1 MDIWSEVCLK
11 LRKQMSDHDYS
22 AWIAPIRFDRFEA
35 GYARLI
41 VPSMF
46 TKNWIATHFLA
57 QITEIWAGIDSTLI
71 SIDLV
76 TASDKAAQKASKAP
90 KKEAKDKAPTSKEKS
105 QKDRKKHYQTI
116 SQKLDPKMTFA
127 SFVVGKPNEFACA
140 AAGRITKAIETDSIA
155 FNPLFLYGGVGLGKS
170 HLMHAICWKVLEKQP
185 QKTVLYLSAEKF
197 MHSFIQAIRSN
208 DQVRF
213 KDLFRSVDI
222 LLVDDIQFIAGK
234 ESTQEEFFHTFNAL
248 VDQGRQVVLSADR
261 SPSEIQGIDHRLIS
275 RMNSGMVANI
285 HATTFE
291 LRLSILQDKNQRYNY
306 LVNDAVLHFIA
317 SKLTSNIR
325 ELEGALARIHFHQDL
340 TGREALVDDANDIL
354 HDLVRSNNRVLE
366 VSQIQKK
373 VADHYNI
380 KLSDMRSSRRMQSIA
395 RPRQI
400 AMYLSKQLTDLSLPE
415 IGRNFGGKDHTTVM
429 YAVRKIEELLETN
442 GSLQEDIRILTQ
454 ILENQ

>member
-1 MDIWSEVCLK
+1 MDVWSEVCLK
-11 LRKQMSDHDYS
+11 LRAQMTDHDYS

-57 QITEIWAGIDSTLI
+57 QITEIWANIDSSLI

-76 TASDKAAQKASKAP
+76 LAGDQAAQKANRNHQ
-90 KKEAKDKAPTSKEKS
+90 KE
-105 QKDRKKHYQTI
+105 QKDIASASKVKIQKNRQKHYKAI
-116 SQKLDPKMTFA
+116 SQNIDPKMTFA

-140 AAGRITKAIETDSIA
+140 AAKRVASAIEAGSIA

-170 HLMHAICWKVLEKQP
+170 HLMHAICWEVLQKHP

-248 VDQGRQVVLSADR
+248 VDQGRQIVLSADR

-306 LVNDAVLHFIA
+306 HVNDEVLNFIA

-340 TGREALVDDANDIL
+340 TGREAFIDDASDIL
-354 HDLVRSNNRVLE
+354 LDLVRSNSRVLE

-380 KLSDMRSSRRMQSIA
+380 KLSDMRSARRVQTIA
-395 RPRQI
+395 RPRQV

-415 IGRNFGGKDHTTVM
+415 IGRGFGGKDHTTVM
-429 YAVRKIEELLETN
+429 YAVRKIEKLLETN
-442 GSLQEDIRILTQ
+442 GSLQEDIRILTK